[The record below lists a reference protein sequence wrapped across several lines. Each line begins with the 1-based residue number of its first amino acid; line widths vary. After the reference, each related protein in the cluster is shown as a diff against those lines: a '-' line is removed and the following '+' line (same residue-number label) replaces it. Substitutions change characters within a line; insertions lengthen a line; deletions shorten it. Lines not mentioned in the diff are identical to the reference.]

1 MKKLKLRHWQDVVN
15 ALVGLALM
23 LSPWW
28 LGFTDSMAATVNAVV
43 IGLALIA
50 TALGAIL
57 VPRPWEEWTEA
68 ALGIWLIMSPW
79 VLQYALERENR
90 LVMVALGAVIVLIA
104 TWTLAVDKEYR
115 AWGSDSG
122 GP

>member
-1 MKKLKLRHWQDVVN
+1 MKQLKLRHWQDVVN
-15 ALVGLALM
+15 ALVGLAVV

-43 IGLALIA
+43 VGLALIA

-57 VPRPWEEWTEA
+57 VPRAWEEWTEA
-68 ALGIWLIMSPW
+68 ALGLWLIMSPW
-79 VLQYALERENR
+79 VLQYALERPNR

-115 AWGSDSG
+115 AWGSDWG
-122 GP
+122 AH

>member
-1 MKKLKLRHWQDVVN
+1 MKKPKLRHWQDVAN
-15 ALVGLALM
+15 ALVGLVVM

-28 LGFTDSMAATVNAVV
+28 LGFTDSFAASANAVV

-50 TALGAIL
+50 TAMGAIL

-90 LVMVALGAVIVLIA
+90 LFMVALGAVIALIA
-104 TWTLAVDKEYR
+104 TWTLLVDKEYR
-115 AWGSDSG
+115 SWGSDSSAH
-122 GP
+122 

>member
-1 MKKLKLRHWQDVVN
+1 MKQLKLRHWQDVVN
-15 ALVGLALM
+15 ALMGLVVM

-28 LGFTDSMAATVNAVV
+28 LGFTDSMAASVNAVV
-43 IGLALIA
+43 VGLALIA
-50 TALGAIL
+50 TAMGAIL

-68 ALGIWLIMSPW
+68 ALGLWLIMSPW

-104 TWTLAVDKEYR
+104 TWTLLVDKEYR
-115 AWGSDSG
+115 SWGSDWG
-122 GP
+122 VH